1 MAHVNMESNVL
12 NDSAPGLSLA
22 KPRWS
27 LGRLGDV
34 SADAPTIMVL
44 KGLFHSPGAVVGF
57 MLVMLLV
64 LSATFA
70 PLISP
75 VDPTDM
81 HLADRLKAPGEL
93 GLMGTDTFGRD
104 IFTRILYGGRISL
117 LVGVVAVA
125 MGGVTGTLLGAISGF
140 YGGWIDQAIMRMLD
154 ALSSFPA
161 VLLAM
166 AIIGTLGPGLLNLMI
181 AISVTSVPG
190 FGRVMRSAVLTV
202 RGLDYV
208 LAARAVGVKPRLILW
223 RHVLPNSVAPM
234 IVSTTLHVAAAILAA
249 ASLSFLGMGIQ
260 PPTPEW
266 GNMLAEGRGYIQRA
280 PWLTLFPG
288 LAIVIAVVGF
298 NLMGDALRDVLDP
311 TLRGSIGRAKQ
322 NSG

>member
-1 MAHVNMESNVL
+1 MAQINMEASVL
-12 NDSAPGLSLA
+12 SERAQGLPKS
-22 KPRWS
+22 RWS
-27 LGRLGDV
+27 LGRLSYVSGD
-34 SADAPTIMVL
+34 SPTITVV
-44 KGLFHSPGAVVGF
+44 KGLIHSPGAVLGF
-57 MLVMLLV
+57 TLVMLLL
-64 LSATFA
+64 LSATLA
-70 PLISP
+70 PVISP

-81 HLADRLKAPGEL
+81 HLADRLKPPGEL

-125 MGGVTGTLLGAISGF
+125 MGGITGTLLGAISGF
-140 YGGWIDQAIMRMLD
+140 YGGWVDQAIMRILD
-154 ALSSFPA
+154 ALNSFPA

-166 AIIGTLGPGLLNLMI
+166 AIMGTLGPGLLNLMI
-181 AISVTSVPG
+181 AISVTSIPA

-202 RGLDYV
+202 RGLDYI
-208 LAARAVGVKPRLILW
+208 LSARAVGVKPRLILW
-223 RHVLPNSVAPM
+223 RHVLPNSIAPM
-234 IVSTTLHVAAAILAA
+234 IVSATLQVAGAILAA

-266 GNMLAEGRGYIQRA
+266 GNMLSEGRGYIQRA

-288 LAIVIAVVGF
+288 LAIVVAVVGF

-311 TLRGSIGRAKQ
+311 TLRSSMGRAKQ
-322 NSG
+322 NSR